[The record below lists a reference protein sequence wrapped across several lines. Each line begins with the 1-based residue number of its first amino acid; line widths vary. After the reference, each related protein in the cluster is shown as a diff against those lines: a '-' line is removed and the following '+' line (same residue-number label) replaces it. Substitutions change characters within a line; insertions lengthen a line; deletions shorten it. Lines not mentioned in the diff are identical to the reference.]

1 MNIMIIQ
8 ENGRHDIN
16 RDFRECFC
24 MSRAFKSL
32 GHEVDIWGLGHE
44 NFKDEPDWES
54 YDLILNFENYDA
66 TGWVPNLSYT
76 KNPKKFLWSIDA
88 HCTGIQRF
96 IDTYRQGNYDLILQ
110 AILDFVDERSAWLP
124 VCYDEALVF
133 PKSEKT
139 TFIGFCGSILNRK
152 QLLDFLSNKYG
163 LKQDIRVLGEEMVK
177 TVSSYHVHFNIN
189 LANDINYRSYETIA
203 CETMLLTNYNP
214 QYEMLGFKDGVNCMM
229 YKNVEELCQKIDLC
243 RDDLDLVKKISS
255 AGYHLAKQHTYRQRA
270 EKIVALYEN
279 QIGDEKT

>member
-1 MNIMIIQ
+1 M
-8 ENGRHDIN
+8 
-16 RDFRECFC
+16 
-24 MSRAFKSL
+24 
-32 GHEVDIWGLGHE
+32 
-44 NFKDEPDWES
+44 
-54 YDLILNFENYDA
+54 
-66 TGWVPNLSYT
+66 
-76 KNPKKFLWSIDA
+76 
-88 HCTGIQRF
+88 
-96 IDTYRQGNYDLILQ
+96 
-110 AILDFVDERSAWLP
+110 WLP

-270 EKIVALYEN
+270 EKIVALYKN